1 MRKNHSMLLR
11 FMASAA
17 LAAVLL
23 TSCAGGAT
31 TYEKQMELGRK
42 YLTEMNYAEAIAAFT
57 EAIKLNP
64 DDIEAYMARAEAY
77 AALEKYDEATA
88 DYTAVIEKTG
98 DQPYLQAT
106 AYIGRAGVGE
116 STAALT
122 DAESDYTAALAQL
135 EKDTDAQDAD
145 AVLILKKK
153 VLVKHAAVCVT
164 LALLEKAAD
173 DYDALEALGENVTA
187 KRNELAD
194 LVKDTTGADMDAEN
208 SSLPPDTADADTTD
222 TAETPENPET
232 VDTAEKTETKETP
245 DSKETAADS
254 KQEQAA
260 SSKEEAASSKTEE
273 QPASSKQE
281 ETAES
286 KAEKA
291 ASSEEQPA
299 SSKQEEAT
307 QSTTSTAG
315 FSTVAEAT
323 KKTIIDNVNRIRV
336 QNGLNPLTSGTEAAA
351 LAQEKLNISIR
362 SAEQKNVTAEE
373 YDSYWA
379 KFKQQGA
386 KGYYE
391 VETGGDD
398 PNSMVASAGP
408 LNEEAIQ
415 ENMER
420 DGILAASYDILHG
433 EATTIGV
440 AIGHSRQRIMGNWW
454 GDFLYVVI
462 VTR

>member
-1 MRKNHSMLLR
+1 MRKNHSILLR

-23 TSCAGGAT
+23 TSCAGSAT

-88 DYTAVIEKTG
+88 DYTAVIEKTD

-116 STAALT
+116 STSALT

-135 EKDTDAQDAD
+135 AKDTDKQDAD
-145 AVLILKKK
+145 AVLTLKKD

-164 LALLEKAAD
+164 LALLEKAAS

-194 LVKDTTGADMDAEN
+194 LVKDTTGADTDAEN
-208 SSLPPDTADADTTD
+208 NGLTADTVDADTTDTTD

-232 VDTAEKTETKETP
+232 ADTADTTETKDTP

-254 KQEQAA
+254 KEEKAVSSKEEAA
-260 SSKEEAASSKTEE
+260 SSKEEAASSK
-273 QPASSKQE
+273 QE
-281 ETAES
+281 TQSAQQTGKKETYKVS
-286 KAEKA
+286 NPNW
-291 ASSEEQPA
+291 SEE
-299 SSKQEEAT
+299 SAT
-307 QSTTSTAG
+307 VSYQVGTN
-315 FSTVAEAT
+315 TVH
-323 KKTIIDNVNRIRV
+323 VRV
-336 QNGLNPLTSGTEAAA
+336 VWDEPDAHSVWEYTYTLSQPLTSAEHPNKGSTVFHVPAGTTVTCQYKYNGPDGSE
-351 LAQEKLNISIR
+351 QGNGIIWGKVSSVGVVKYDGEFTNIDLNYTGSLT
-362 SAEQKNVTAEE
+362 V
-373 YDSYWA
+373 
-379 KFKQQGA
+379 QGGFVYA
-386 KGYYE
+386 IADE
-391 VETGGDD
+391 NEGGGFVDF
-398 PNSMVASAGP
+398 PAVGF
-408 LNEEAIQ
+408 
-415 ENMER
+415 
-420 DGILAASYDILHG
+420 
-433 EATTIGV
+433 IG
-440 AIGHSRQRIMGNWW
+440 
-454 GDFLYVVI
+454 D
-462 VTR
+462 

>member
-23 TSCAGGAT
+23 TSCAGGAA

-194 LVKDTTGADMDAEN
+194 LVQDTTGADMDAEN

-260 SSKEEAASSKTEE
+260 SSKEEAASSKT
-273 QPASSKQE
+273 
-281 ETAES
+281 
-286 KAEKA
+286 
-291 ASSEEQPA
+291 EEQPA

>member
-23 TSCAGGAT
+23 TSCAGGAA

-88 DYTAVIEKTG
+88 DYTAVIEKTD

-116 STAALT
+116 STASLT
-122 DAESDYTAALAQL
+122 DAESDYTAALALL
-135 EKDTDAQDAD
+135 EKDTDEQDAD
-145 AVLILKKK
+145 AVLTLKKD
-153 VLVKHAAVCVT
+153 VLAKHAAVCIT

-281 ETAES
+281 T
-286 KAEKA
+286 
-291 ASSEEQPA
+291 QPA
-299 SSKQEEAT
+299 QQTGKKETYQV
-307 QSTTSTAG
+307 QSPYYSEGVVSYQVGTNVINTRMAGTDEGDEYVFEKTYTLSQPLISVEHPNKESTIFYVPVGTKVTCTTTYRFTTSTGSRQESWSNFNWESISSKSEMRAG
-315 FSTVAEAT
+315 NYPGNVDGLDWGDALTIQSGLIYAIVSGDEA
-323 KKTIIDNVNRIRV
+323 
-336 QNGLNPLTSGTEAAA
+336 G
-351 LAQEKLNISIR
+351 
-362 SAEQKNVTAEE
+362 
-373 YDSYWA
+373 
-379 KFKQQGA
+379 GA
-386 KGYYE
+386 
-391 VETGGDD
+391 VDF
-398 PNSMVASAGP
+398 P
-408 LNEEAIQ
+408 
-415 ENMER
+415 
-420 DGILAASYDILHG
+420 
-433 EATTIGV
+433 
-440 AIGHSRQRIMGNWW
+440 AIGFTA
-454 GDFLYVVI
+454 D
-462 VTR
+462 

>member
-23 TSCAGGAT
+23 TSCAGSAT

-88 DYTAVIEKTG
+88 DYTAVIEKTD

-116 STAALT
+116 STSALT

-135 EKDTDAQDAD
+135 AKDTDEQDAD
-145 AVLILKKK
+145 AVLTLKKK

-194 LVKDTTGADMDAEN
+194 LVQDAAGADTDAEN
-208 SSLPPDTADADTTD
+208 NGLTPDTPDVDPPETTD
-222 TAETPENPET
+222 TA
-232 VDTAEKTETKETP
+232 DTAEKTETKDTP

-260 SSKEEAASSKTEE
+260 SSKEEAAESKAEE
-273 QPASSKQE
+273 QPAQQTGQKETYKVKNPNFFDESATVSYQVGTNTIWTTDKSVWSDDTWSERDYTYTLSQPVLSVEHPHTGSTLFHVPDGTVVTQQRKFYGVDE
-281 ETAES
+281 ERTGE
-286 KAEKA
+286 
-291 ASSEEQPA
+291 
-299 SSKQEEAT
+299 
-307 QSTTSTAG
+307 
-315 FSTVAEAT
+315 
-323 KKTIIDNVNRIRV
+323 
-336 QNGLNPLTSGTEAAA
+336 TEADGTAKYVPEPYSYNYNDIYWGTISSAA
-351 LAQEKLNISIR
+351 ELLY
-362 SAEQKNVTAEE
+362 AEE
-373 YDSYWA
+373 MDSA
-379 KFKQQGA
+379 QDTASMTVK
-386 KGYYE
+386 KGKIYVNAE
-391 VETGGDD
+391 GG
-398 PNSMVASAGP
+398 VGGP
-408 LNEEAIQ
+408 IV
-415 ENMER
+415 
-420 DGILAASYDILHG
+420 GIP
-433 EATTIGV
+433 
-440 AIGHSRQRIMGNWW
+440 AIGFVA
-454 GDFLYVVI
+454 D
-462 VTR
+462 

>member
-281 ETAES
+281 E
-286 KAEKA
+286 
-291 ASSEEQPA
+291 
-299 SSKQEEAT
+299 AT

>member
-23 TSCAGGAT
+23 TSCAGSAT
-31 TYEKQMELGRK
+31 TYKKQMELGRK

-88 DYTAVIEKTG
+88 DYTAVIEKTD

-135 EKDTDAQDAD
+135 AKDTDEQDAD
-145 AVLILKKK
+145 AVLTLKKD
-153 VLVKHAAVCVT
+153 VLAKHAAVCVT
-164 LALLEKAAD
+164 LALLEKAAN

-187 KRNELAD
+187 KRSELAD
-194 LVKDTTGADMDAEN
+194 LVKDTTDVDTDAEN
-208 SSLPPDTADADTTD
+208 NLTPDAEDTPDTDAPETTDAEEAADTT
-222 TAETPENPET
+222 
-232 VDTAEKTETKETP
+232 ETKDTP

-260 SSKEEAASSKTEE
+260 SSKEETASSKEE

-286 KAEKA
+286 KAEEA

-299 SSKQEEAT
+299 SSKQEETT

-315 FSTVAEAT
+315 FSAAAEAT
-323 KKTIIDNVNRIRV
+323 KKTIIGNVNRIRV

-351 LAQEKLNISIR
+351 LAQEELDMLIR

-391 VETGGDD
+391 VETGGSD

-415 ENMER
+415 GNMER
-420 DGILAASYDILHG
+420 DGILASSYDILHG

>member
-23 TSCAGGAT
+23 TSCAGGAA

-77 AALEKYDEATA
+77 AALEKYDEATS

-116 STAALT
+116 STDSLT

-135 EKDTDAQDAD
+135 AKDTDAQDAD
-145 AVLILKKK
+145 AVLTLKKD
-153 VLVKHAAVCVT
+153 VLAKHAAVCIT

-194 LVKDTTGADMDAEN
+194 LVQDTTDVDADAEN
-208 SSLPPDTADADTTD
+208 NLTPD
-222 TAETPENPET
+222 TAETTDAETPDAPET
-232 VDTAEKTETKETP
+232 KDAEDTAEKTETKDTP

-254 KQEQAA
+254 KEEKSA
-260 SSKEEAASSKTEE
+260 SSKGEAASSKEE

-281 ETAES
+281 T
-286 KAEKA
+286 
-291 ASSEEQPA
+291 QPA
-299 SSKQEEAT
+299 QQTGQKETYQAVEWYYDTTASVTYQIGTNTVWATEKSSVPE
-307 QSTTSTAG
+307 
-315 FSTVAEAT
+315 
-323 KKTIIDNVNRIRV
+323 R
-336 QNGLNPLTSGTEAAA
+336 
-351 LAQEKLNISIR
+351 
-362 SAEQKNVTAEE
+362 EE
-373 YDSYWA
+373 YDWRVWDYTYTLSQPVLSVEHPHTGSTLFHVPEGTVVTRQVKIYGEDWLWTSETKADGTA
-379 KFKQQGA
+379 KYVPEPYSETYNDIQWGTISSADKLLYLEEMDNTQDTA
-386 KGYYE
+386 SMTVKKGKIY
-391 VETGGDD
+391 
-398 PNSMVASAGP
+398 
-408 LNEEAIQ
+408 
-415 ENMER
+415 
-420 DGILAASYDILHG
+420 
-433 EATTIGV
+433 GV
-440 AIGHSRQRIMGNWW
+440 ADADESGPSNIGYPEIGFVA
-454 GDFLYVVI
+454 D
-462 VTR
+462 